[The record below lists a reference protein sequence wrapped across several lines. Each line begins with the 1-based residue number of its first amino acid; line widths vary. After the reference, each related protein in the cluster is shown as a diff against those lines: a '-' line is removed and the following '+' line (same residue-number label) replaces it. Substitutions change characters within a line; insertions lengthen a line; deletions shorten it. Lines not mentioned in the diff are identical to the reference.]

1 MVGAVVPKTAQVCLG
16 GATLA
21 RMRRVIVSDYDGTIT
36 ESSPALLPAL
46 RRFLAA
52 GHLFVLCS
60 GRYAEWAEECPLGDV
75 CALLVLENGGCLVD
89 GEGVRE
95 LGPAPP
101 PELVEALLHAGYA
114 HDHGRV
120 IVGMRSADEPQVAA
134 ILRRYSDDH
143 ALIKNKDS
151 LMLLA
156 KGVDKES
163 GARAA
168 LAELDVSPD
177 QAIAVG
183 DAENDLA
190 LFRACGKTAAVANA
204 VPELKAAADL
214 VLDGEHATGV
224 VELIELV
231 LDGTF

>member
-1 MVGAVVPKTAQVCLG
+1 VTA
-16 GATLA
+16 
-21 RMRRVIVSDYDGTIT
+21 
-36 ESSPALLPAL
+36 
-46 RRFLAA
+46 
-52 GHLFVLCS
+52 
-60 GRYAEWAEECPLGDV
+60 
-75 CALLVLENGGCLVD
+75 
-89 GEGVRE
+89 
-95 LGPAPP
+95 
-101 PELVEALLHAGYA
+101 
-114 HDHGRV
+114 
-120 IVGMRSADEPQVAA
+120 ADESQVAA
-134 ILRRYSDDH
+134 ILRRYSDDY

-231 LDGTF
+231 LDGKF